1 MGVLLYSLTA
11 FVIMRIAE
19 ISTSWFRA
27 ISFESRRS
35 MYKMKSKIIQQHVSQ
50 NADMNAFTC
59 GSHFCSTRSV
69 TRLTDTMNKIVEDN
83 VGKASTTLVSNS
95 LRHMVYTSNHLLGWV
110 GLGTVTCEGK
120 GMR

>member
-1 MGVLLYSLTA
+1 
-11 FVIMRIAE
+11 
-19 ISTSWFRA
+19 
-27 ISFESRRS
+27 

-50 NADMNAFTC
+50 NADKNAFTC
-59 GSHFCSTRSV
+59 GLVFCSIRSV

-110 GLGTVTCEGK
+110 GLGWG
-120 GMR
+120 R